1 MPNYPGKQLGEIG
14 FLIGNKRAERFLL
27 EMDWIRME

>member
-14 FLIGNKRAERFLL
+14 FLIGNKKAESFLI
-27 EMDWIRME
+27 EIDWIGVE